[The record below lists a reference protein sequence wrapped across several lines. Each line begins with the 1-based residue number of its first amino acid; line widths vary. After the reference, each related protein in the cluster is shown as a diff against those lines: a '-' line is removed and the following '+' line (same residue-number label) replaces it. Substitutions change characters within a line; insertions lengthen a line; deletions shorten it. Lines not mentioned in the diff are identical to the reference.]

1 VCCCYDWGG
10 GSVFGTITSLFLIES
25 NYGVFNLF
33 VMRKFLIYINGKWY
47 VCEGIGKNPD
57 IVYVFK
63 FKKRWWIRNQKFLKT
78 LPKKFRGY
86 DL

>member
-1 VCCCYDWGG
+1 
-10 GSVFGTITSLFLIES
+10 
-25 NYGVFNLF
+25 
-33 VMRKFLIYINGKWY
+33 MRKFLIYINGKWY